1 MGTVDGRWKGRF
13 FTIWTGQQLSI
24 VGSRA
29 AQFALVWW
37 LTTTTG
43 SATVLA
49 SAALVAMIPQIVLG
63 PFVGALVDRWNRR
76 TVMVLADSFIA
87 LVGLW
92 LAYLFWSG
100 TMQVWHVYVVMLAR
114 SFGGTF
120 HWPAMAASTTLMVPE
135 RHYTR
140 IAGLNQTIHGLL
152 SIVGPPLGA
161 LLLSLLPLHGVMM
174 VDVATAAF
182 AVTPLLFLFVPQPAR
197 EHVEAV
203 KARSFLSNAREGLRF
218 IFGWPGLLALLV
230 GASILKIALM
240 PAFSLS
246 PLLIKDHFGGGAP
259 ELSFFD
265 AMAGIGILVG
275 GLALSVWGGFKR
287 KVYTIL
293 TGLLGIGIACVV
305 LGLTP
310 AHMFW
315 LGIAGV
321 FVVGLMISLTD
332 GPISA
337 LLQATVPAEMQGR
350 VFGLLGS
357 LFSLTT
363 PIGLAIAGPVAD
375 LTGVPFWFLLAGL
388 ICTATALIGFFVP
401 ALIHI
406 EDQKPPANGSPEA
419 SGEGSR
425 DDLVLRPVPA
435 GVSDST
441 SPTD

>member
-1 MGTVDGRWKGRF
+1 MGTVVERWKGRF

-63 PFVGALVDRWNRR
+63 PFVGALIDRWNRR
-76 TVMVLADSFIA
+76 IVMIVADSFIA

-92 LAYLFWSG
+92 LAYLFWSDA
-100 TMQVWHVYVVMLAR
+100 MQVWHIYVVMLAR
-114 SFGGTF
+114 SLGGAF

-152 SIVGPPLGA
+152 SVAGPPLGA

-182 AVTPLLFLFVPQPAR
+182 AVAPLLFLFVPQPAR

-203 KARSFLSNAREGLRF
+203 KARSFLSNARAGLRF
-218 IFGWPGLLALLV
+218 VFGWPGLVALLI

-246 PLLIKDHFGGGAP
+246 PLLVYDHFGGGAP
-259 ELSFFD
+259 ELSLFD
-265 AMAGIGILVG
+265 ATAGAGILVG
-275 GLALSVWGGFKR
+275 GLALSVWGGFRR

-293 TGLLGIGIACVV
+293 MGLLGIGLACIV

-315 LGIAGV
+315 LGIGSV
-321 FVVGLMISLTD
+321 FVLGVTISFTD
-332 GPISA
+332 APISA
-337 LLQATVPAEMQGR
+337 LLQATVPPEMQGR
-350 VFGLLGS
+350 VFALLGS

-375 LTGVPFWFLLAGL
+375 VTGVPFWFLLAGL
-388 ICTATALIGFFVP
+388 ICAATALISFFVRP
-401 ALIHI
+401 LIHI
-406 EDQKPPANGSPEA
+406 EDQTPNGSPAEEP
-419 SGEGSR
+419 SGNAIGKPEYGT
-425 DDLVLRPVPA
+425 A
-435 GVSDST
+435 
-441 SPTD
+441 TD

>member
-76 TVMVLADSFIA
+76 TVMIVADSFIA

-321 FVVGLMISLTD
+321 FVVGLMISLT
-332 GPISA
+332 
-337 LLQATVPAEMQGR
+337 
-350 VFGLLGS
+350 
-357 LFSLTT
+357 T

>member
-1 MGTVDGRWKGRF
+1 MGTVAGRWKARF

-63 PFVGALVDRWNRR
+63 PFVGALIDRWNRR
-76 TVMVLADSFIA
+76 LVMIVADSFIA

-100 TMQVWHVYVVMLAR
+100 SMEVWHVYVVMLAR
-114 SFGGTF
+114 SLGGAF
-120 HWPAMAASTTLMVPE
+120 HWPAMAASTTLMVPK

-152 SIVGPPLGA
+152 SIIGPPLGA

-182 AVTPLLFLFVPQPAR
+182 AVAPLLFLLVPQPAR

-203 KARSFLSNAREGLRF
+203 KARSFLANARDGLRF
-218 IFGWPGLLALLV
+218 VFSWPGLLALLA

-240 PAFSLS
+240 PAFSLA
-246 PLLIKDHFGGGAP
+246 PLLVRDHFGGGAP
-259 ELSFFD
+259 ELSLFD
-265 AMAGIGILVG
+265 AMAGVGILVG
-275 GLALSVWGGFKR
+275 GLTLSAWGGFRR

-293 TGLLGIGIACVV
+293 AGLTGIGVACIV

-310 AHMFW
+310 AHMLW
-315 LGIAGV
+315 LGVGSV
-321 FVVGLMISLTD
+321 FVIGVMISLTD
-332 GPISA
+332 GPIAA
-337 LLQATVPAEMQGR
+337 LLQATVPPEMQGR
-350 VFGLLGS
+350 VFALLGS

-375 LTGVPFWFLLAGL
+375 LMGVPFWFLLAGL
-388 ICTATALIGFFVP
+388 ICTATALISFFVRP
-401 ALIHI
+401 LIHI
-406 EDQKPPANGSPEA
+406 EDQTPNGSPMAE
-419 SGEGSR
+419 
-425 DDLVLRPVPA
+425 LA
-435 GVSDST
+435 GNKIGGPEYGT
-441 SPTD
+441 ATD

>member
-13 FTIWTGQQLSI
+13 FTIWTGQQLSL

-49 SAALVAMIPQIVLG
+49 SATLVAMIPQIVLG
-63 PFVGALVDRWNRR
+63 PFVGALIDRWNRR
-76 TVMVLADSFIA
+76 AVMVLADSFIA

-100 TMQVWHVYVVMLAR
+100 TMEVWHIYVVMLAR
-114 SFGGTF
+114 SIGEAF

-140 IAGLNQTIHGLL
+140 IGGLNQTIHGLL
-152 SIVGPPLGA
+152 NVVGPPLGA
-161 LLLSLLPLHGVMM
+161 LLMSLIPLHGVML

-182 AVTPLLFLFVPQPAR
+182 AVGPLLFLFVPQPAR

-203 KARSFLSNAREGLRF
+203 KARSFLANTLEGLRF
-218 IFGWPGLLALLV
+218 VLTWPGLLVLLA

-246 PLLIKDHFGGGAP
+246 PLLVYEHFGGGAP
-259 ELSFFD
+259 ELSLFD

-275 GLALSVWGGFKR
+275 GLALSVWGGFK
-287 KVYTIL
+287 KKIYTIL
-293 TGLLGIGIACVV
+293 LGLTGIGVACIV

-310 AHMFW
+310 AHLFW

-321 FVVGLMISLTD
+321 FVVGAMVSLTD

-337 LLQATVPAEMQGR
+337 LLQATVPPEMQGR
-350 VFGLLGS
+350 VFALLGS

-363 PIGLAIAGPVAD
+363 PLGLAIAGPVAD
-375 LTGVPFWFLLAGL
+375 VTGVPFWFLLAGL
-388 ICTATALIGFFVP
+388 VCTATALASFFVP

>member
-1 MGTVDGRWKGRF
+1 MGTAAGRWKARF

-63 PFVGALVDRWNRR
+63 PFVGALIDRWNRR
-76 TVMVLADSFIA
+76 VVMILADSFIA

-100 TMQVWHVYVVMLAR
+100 SMEVWHVYVVMLAR
-114 SFGGTF
+114 SLGGAF

-152 SIVGPPLGA
+152 TVLGPPLGA
-161 LLLSLLPLHGVMM
+161 FLMSLLPLHGVMM
-174 VDVATAAF
+174 VDVGTAAF
-182 AVTPLLFLFVPQPAR
+182 AVAPLLFLSVPQPAR

-203 KARSFLSNAREGLRF
+203 KARSFLANARDGLRF
-218 IFGWPGLLALLV
+218 VFSWPGLLALLV

-246 PLLIKDHFGGGAP
+246 PLLIKDHFGGGAS
-259 ELSFFD
+259 ELGFFD
-265 AMAGIGILVG
+265 AMAGVGMLAG

-287 KVYTIL
+287 KIHTIL
-293 TGLLGIGIACVV
+293 VGLTGIGLACIV

-310 AHMFW
+310 SGMFW
-315 LGIAGV
+315 LAIGCV
-321 FVVGLMISLTD
+321 FVIGVMVSLTD
-332 GPISA
+332 APVSA
-337 LLQATVPAEMQGR
+337 LLQATVPPEMQGR
-350 VFGLLGS
+350 VFALLGS

-363 PIGLAIAGPVAD
+363 PLGLAIAGPIAD
-375 LTGVPFWFLLAGL
+375 VTGVPFWFLLAGL
-388 ICTATALIGFFVP
+388 ICTATAVISFFIP

-406 EDQKPPANGSPEA
+406 EDQKSNGSSAAEPADVVVRPEYDA
-419 SGEGSR
+419 
-425 DDLVLRPVPA
+425 A
-435 GVSDST
+435 
-441 SPTD
+441 TD